1 MPIYSSRNQKI
12 FELLI
17 SIFFYNNVFIS
28 LLRYSKFIILLLV
41 MGLSPLM
48 TYSSGLR
55 FGYESGN
62 VSGTYNKSA
71 TSITSLKGSNQIMHL
86 QYRTPYTIVFGLEA
100 GQAVLSGKKSSNGTD
115 TIYNF
120 DHQFVALNI
129 GLELENKYFTMVIAP
144 QLIIPIFSTGI
155 YNYEKSGKTNF
166 ISQKL
171 SSKTGL
177 SGYEVPVYFDL
188 TNFYIGF
195 KILNYQKNEIKI
207 EYATGET
214 EKIGYT
220 KGITLMLGWKSG
232 KKSRKKR

>member
-1 MPIYSSRNQKI
+1 
-12 FELLI
+12 
-17 SIFFYNNVFIS
+17 
-28 LLRYSKFIILLLV
+28 
-41 MGLSPLM
+41 MGLFPLV
-48 TYSSGLR
+48 THSSGLR

-62 VSGTYNKSA
+62 VSGSYNKSA
-71 TSITSLKGSNQIMHL
+71 TSVTALKGSNQVIHL

-100 GQAVLSGKKSSNGTD
+100 GQATLSGIKSSDGTD
-115 TIYNF
+115 TKYNF
-120 DHQFVALNI
+120 AHQFLGLNL
-129 GLELENKYFTMVIAP
+129 GLELENRYFSLIIAP
-144 QLIIPIFSTGI
+144 QIVFPIISTGT
-155 YNYEKSGKTNF
+155 YNYEKSGNTN
-166 ISQKL
+166 IVSQKL

-195 KILNYQKNEIKI
+195 KILNYTKNDMTIK
-207 EYATGET
+207 YVTGET

>member
-1 MPIYSSRNQKI
+1 
-12 FELLI
+12 
-17 SIFFYNNVFIS
+17 
-28 LLRYSKFIILLLV
+28 
-41 MGLSPLM
+41 MGLFPLV
-48 TYSSGLR
+48 THSSGLR

-62 VSGTYNKSA
+62 VSGAYSKSA
-71 TSITSLKGSNQIMHL
+71 TSITALKGSNQVIHL

-100 GQAVLSGKKSSNGTD
+100 GQATLSGIKSSDGTD
-115 TIYNF
+115 TKYNF
-120 DHQFVALNI
+120 AHQFLGLNL
-129 GLELENKYFTMVIAP
+129 GLELENRYFSLIIAP
-144 QLIIPIFSTGI
+144 QIVFPIISTGT
-155 YNYEKSGKTNF
+155 YNYEKSGNTN
-166 ISQKL
+166 IVSQKL

-195 KILNYQKNEIKI
+195 KILNYTKNDMTIN
-207 EYATGET
+207 YATGET

>member
-1 MPIYSSRNQKI
+1 
-12 FELLI
+12 
-17 SIFFYNNVFIS
+17 
-28 LLRYSKFIILLLV
+28 
-41 MGLSPLM
+41 MGLFPLV
-48 TYSSGLR
+48 THSSGLR

-62 VSGTYNKSA
+62 VSGAYNKSA
-71 TSITSLKGSNQIMHL
+71 TSITALKGSNQVIHL

-100 GQAVLSGKKSSNGTD
+100 GQATLSGIKSSDGTD
-115 TIYNF
+115 TKYNF
-120 DHQFVALNI
+120 AHQFLGLNL
-129 GLELENKYFTMVIAP
+129 GLELENRYFSLIIAP
-144 QLIIPIFSTGI
+144 QIVFPVISTGT
-155 YNYEKSGKTNF
+155 YNYEKSGNTN
-166 ISQKL
+166 IVSQKL

-195 KILNYQKNEIKI
+195 KILNYTKNDMTIN
-207 EYATGET
+207 YATGET

>member
-1 MPIYSSRNQKI
+1 
-12 FELLI
+12 
-17 SIFFYNNVFIS
+17 
-28 LLRYSKFIILLLV
+28 
-41 MGLSPLM
+41 
-48 TYSSGLR
+48 
-55 FGYESGN
+55 
-62 VSGTYNKSA
+62 
-71 TSITSLKGSNQIMHL
+71 
-86 QYRTPYTIVFGLEA
+86 
-100 GQAVLSGKKSSNGTD
+100 
-115 TIYNF
+115 
-120 DHQFVALNI
+120 
-129 GLELENKYFTMVIAP
+129 MVIAP
-144 QLIIPIFSTGI
+144 QLIIPVISTGT

-195 KILNYQKNEIKI
+195 KILNYTKNEMTI

>member
-1 MPIYSSRNQKI
+1 
-12 FELLI
+12 
-17 SIFFYNNVFIS
+17 
-28 LLRYSKFIILLLV
+28 
-41 MGLSPLM
+41 MGLSPLV
-48 TYSSGLR
+48 THSSGLR

-62 VSGTYNKSA
+62 VSGSYNKSA
-71 TSITSLKGSNQIMHL
+71 TSGTPLKGSNQVIHL

-100 GQAVLSGKKSSNGTD
+100 GQATLSGIKSSDGTD
-115 TIYNF
+115 TKYNF
-120 DHQFVALNI
+120 AHQFLGLNL
-129 GLELENKYFTMVIAP
+129 GLELENRYFSLIIAP
-144 QLIIPIFSTGI
+144 QIVFPIISTGT
-155 YNYEKSGKTNF
+155 YNYEKSGNTN
-166 ISQKL
+166 IVSQKL

-195 KILNYQKNEIKI
+195 KILNYTKNDMTIN
-207 EYATGET
+207 YATGET